1 MRLHLAVCAALLLA
15 AGPAAPAQ
23 NAKSAAPQKTSP
35 NSVAQK
41 DADPEAELQKA
52 LATAGNDSAALA
64 RNLKGYLQ
72 QFPDAPRKAAVYR
85 ALVEACEQLR
95 DNPCALDFAERLIAV
110 HPDDTQMMLLAVNLL
125 EQQGGAASLTRAGG
139 YLTRV
144 LDRVEKTPPEE
155 RPARES
161 LAEWQQG
168 QSRLRAALYYVRGRV
183 ENSQR
188 DYAAAAKDF
197 QASHSIHPNALAAEM
212 LGELAEMRKDSAAA
226 IEEYAEA
233 LALPENGPAGSVD
246 RRDVRKRLGNVWRQV
261 HGSDQ
266 GLGEAILAA
275 FDRIS
280 SPPNDAATSPAFRNK
295 DAKDPFEFVVR
306 QLGGTPLPLAPFKTK
321 IVVLSFWATWCGPC
335 RELEP
340 IFSQVAR
347 SYAGNP
353 DIAFFAVNT
362 DDDETRVSPFVA
374 REKWDVPVVYAD
386 GLDVFLKVDSLPTVL
401 VLGRHGGIAYR
412 ADGLAPEGFPE
423 SLVAAIQSAL
433 GASP

>member
-15 AGPAAPAQ
+15 TAPAAPAQ
-23 NAKSAAPQKTSP
+23 KAKAAAPQKMSP
-35 NSVAQK
+35 DSAAQK
-41 DADPEAELQKA
+41 DADPDAELQKA
-52 LATAGNDSAALA
+52 LAAAGNDSAALV
-64 RNLKGYLQ
+64 RNLKVYLQ
-72 QFPDAPRKAAVYR
+72 DFPDAPRKAAVYR

-110 HPDDTQMMLLAVNLL
+110 HPDDSQMMLLAVNLL
-125 EQQGGAASLTRAGG
+125 EKQGDAASLTRADG
-139 YLTRV
+139 YITRV

-155 RPARES
+155 RPARQS
-161 LAEWQQG
+161 LLEWQQG

-197 QASHSIHPNALAAEM
+197 QASDSGHPNALAAEM
-212 LGELAEMRKDSAAA
+212 LGELAERRKDSATA
-226 IEEYAEA
+226 IEEYARA
-233 LALPENGPAGSVD
+233 FVLPENGPAGSVN
-246 RRDVRKRLGNVWRQV
+246 RRDVRRKLGNVWRQV
-261 HGSDQ
+261 HGSEQ

-275 FDRIS
+275 YDRVS
-280 SPPNDAATSPAFRNK
+280 SLPTNSAASPAARNK
-295 DAKDPFEFVVR
+295 YAKDAFGFFVR
-306 QLGGTPLPLAPFKTK
+306 RLDGTPMPLAPYKGK

-374 REKWDVPVVYAD
+374 RETWNVPVVYAD
-386 GLDVFLKVDSLPTVL
+386 GLDTFLKVDSLPTVL
-401 VLGRHGGIAYR
+401 LLDRTGEIAYR

-423 SLVAAIQSAL
+423 SLIAAIQSAI
-433 GASP
+433 GTSQ

>member
-15 AGPAAPAQ
+15 TAPAAPAQ
-23 NAKSAAPQKTSP
+23 KAKAAAPQKMSP
-35 NSVAQK
+35 DSAAQK
-41 DADPEAELQKA
+41 DADPDAELQKA
-52 LATAGNDSAALA
+52 LAAAGNDSAALV
-64 RNLKGYLQ
+64 RNLKVYLQ
-72 QFPDAPRKAAVYR
+72 DFPDAPRKAAVYR

-110 HPDDTQMMLLAVNLL
+110 HPDDSQMMLLAVNLL
-125 EQQGGAASLTRAGG
+125 EKQGDAASLTRADG
-139 YLTRV
+139 YITRV

-155 RPARES
+155 RPARQS
-161 LAEWQQG
+161 LLEWQQG

-197 QASHSIHPNALAAEM
+197 QASDSGHPNALAAEM
-212 LGELAEMRKDSAAA
+212 LGELAERRKDSATA
-226 IEEYAEA
+226 IEEYARA
-233 LALPENGPAGSVD
+233 FVLPENGPAGSVN
-246 RRDVRKRLGNVWRQV
+246 RRDVRRKLGNVWRQV
-261 HGSDQ
+261 HGSEQ

-275 FDRIS
+275 YDRVS
-280 SPPNDAATSPAFRNK
+280 SLPTNSAASPAARNK
-295 DAKDPFEFVVR
+295 YAKDAFGFFLR
-306 QLGGTPLPLAPFKTK
+306 QLDGTPMPLAPYKGK

-374 REKWDVPVVYAD
+374 RETWNVPVVYAD
-386 GLDVFLKVDSLPTVL
+386 GLDTFLKVDSVPTVL
-401 VLGRHGGIAYR
+401 LLDRTGEITYR

-423 SLVAAIQSAL
+423 SLIAAIQSAI
-433 GASP
+433 GTSQ